1 MSSLTIGQRV
11 VGDIAILDLDGKV
24 TLGETNRQLHEAL
37 RKLVMDGTN
46 KVVLNLQKVKAV
58 DSSGLGEMVAGYAT
72 LKANGGEL
80 ILINMPSKVLE
91 LMTITKLYTVFNVYD
106 TEAEGIAALESTNV
120 ATEPLDDAVPEKAK
134 TTSSIQ

>member
-1 MSSLTIGQRV
+1 MSSLTIGQRLA
-11 VGDIAILDLDGKV
+11 GDIAILDLDGKV

-37 RKLVMDGTN
+37 RKLVTDGTN
-46 KVVLNLQKVKAV
+46 KVILNLKKVKVV
-58 DSSGLGEMVAGYAT
+58 DSSGLGEIVAGYST

-106 TEAEGIAALESTNV
+106 TEAEGLAAFEST
-120 ATEPLDDAVPEKAK
+120 AQSPDSPAQEKAK
-134 TTSSIQ
+134 TTTSIR

>member
-46 KVVLNLQKVKAV
+46 KVVLNLKKVKAV

-106 TEAEGIAALESTNV
+106 TEAEGIAALESTNGT
-120 ATEPLDDAVPEKAK
+120 TEPLDDSVPEKAK